1 MELYDYILLGT
12 GPAGYKL
19 AKGLASDNHRILVV
33 EPNLFG
39 GTCPNVGCEPKIF
52 LEGAVRATL
61 ATTSLVGKGID
72 QAATVDWA
80 TLMKTK
86 KARFDSWPSETKAIY
101 EQLPGVTV
109 KVGAGRFTGPHT
121 IAVGDEEFAGDQI
134 VIATGARPHRLDFS
148 GSELTHDST
157 DVLSLEQLPA
167 TTTIIGSGYVAMEL
181 ATLLAAAGSQV
192 TLLIRGDRVLK
203 SFARENVR
211 RLVKKMTGRRIRF
224 AFNTSP
230 AELKPQDGR
239 LTLIT
244 NNGNAL
250 TTDYVIDATGRIP
263 NVETLNLAAA
273 GIEYDRHGISV
284 DENLQTSFAGVYA
297 VGDVVNRPWPKLTPV
312 AERQADYLLTR
323 FGHDDQTA
331 TFNLPV
337 VASAVFSYPTLA
349 QAGVNPDDA
358 MAGQHIEEFDWGGS
372 SLYAGQNEHPHYIC
386 VYDSQDRLVGISALG
401 AGAADDVNAVLPAIG
416 LGLSRAQWQAA
427 MIEAYPTTGDKVAA
441 LLK

>member
-12 GPAGYKL
+12 GPAGYNL

-52 LEGAVRATL
+52 LEGAVRAAL

-101 EQLPGVTV
+101 EQLPWVTV

-134 VIATGARPHRLDFS
+134 VIATGARPHRLDFA

-167 TTTIIGSGYVAMEL
+167 TTTIIGGGYVAMEL

-203 SFARENVR
+203 RFARENVR
-211 RLVKKMTGRRIRF
+211 RLVKKMTGRGIRF

>member
-19 AKGLASDNHRILVV
+19 AKGLAGDNHRILAV

-52 LEGAVRATL
+52 LEGAVRAAL
-61 ATTSLVGKGID
+61 ATTNLVGKGID

-121 IAVGDEEFAGDQI
+121 VAVGDEEFAGDQI
-134 VIATGARPHRLDFS
+134 VIATGARPHRLDFP

-157 DVLSLEQLPA
+157 DVLSLDQLPA
-167 TTTIIGSGYVAMEL
+167 TTTIIGGGYVAMEL

-203 SFARENVR
+203 NFARENVR
-211 RLVKKMTGRRIRF
+211 RLVKEMTGRGIRF

-230 AELKPQDGR
+230 AELKPQDGS

-263 NVETLNLAAA
+263 NVEALNLAAA
-273 GIEYDRHGISV
+273 GIEYDRHGIAV

-323 FGHDDQTA
+323 FGHDDPMA
-331 TFNLPV
+331 PFNLPV

-349 QAGVNPDDA
+349 QAGVNPDEA
-358 MAGQHIEEFDWGGS
+358 TAGQHVEEFDWGGS
-372 SLYAGQNEHPHYIC
+372 SLY
-386 VYDSQDRLVGISALG
+386 S
-401 AGAADDVNAVLPAIG
+401 IG

>member
-1 MELYDYILLGT
+1 
-12 GPAGYKL
+12 
-19 AKGLASDNHRILVV
+19 
-33 EPNLFG
+33 
-39 GTCPNVGCEPKIF
+39 
-52 LEGAVRATL
+52 
-61 ATTSLVGKGID
+61 
-72 QAATVDWA
+72 
-80 TLMKTK
+80 
-86 KARFDSWPSETKAIY
+86 
-101 EQLPGVTV
+101 
-109 KVGAGRFTGPHT
+109 
-121 IAVGDEEFAGDQI
+121 
-134 VIATGARPHRLDFS
+134 
-148 GSELTHDST
+148 ST

-167 TTTIIGSGYVAMEL
+167 TTTIIGGGYVAMEL

-416 LGLSRAQWQAA
+416 LGLSRVQWQAA

>member
-12 GPAGYKL
+12 GPAGYNL

-52 LEGAVRATL
+52 LEGAVRAAL

-101 EQLPGVTV
+101 EQLPWVTV
-109 KVGAGRFTGPHT
+109 KVGAGRFTGLHT

-134 VIATGARPHRLDFS
+134 VIATGARPHRLDFP

-167 TTTIIGSGYVAMEL
+167 TTTIIGGGYVAMEL

-203 SFARENVR
+203 RFARENVR
-211 RLVKKMTGRRIRF
+211 RLVKKMTGRGIRF

>member
-19 AKGLASDNHRILVV
+19 AKGLAGDNHRILAV

-52 LEGAVRATL
+52 LEGAVRAAL
-61 ATTSLVGKGID
+61 ATTNLVGKGID

-80 TLMKTK
+80 TLMKAK

-121 IAVGDEEFAGDQI
+121 VAVGDEEFAGDQI
-134 VIATGARPHRLDFS
+134 VIATGARPHRLDFP

-157 DVLSLEQLPA
+157 DVLSLDQLPA
-167 TTTIIGSGYVAMEL
+167 TTTIIGGGYVAMEL

-203 SFARENVR
+203 NFARENVR
-211 RLVKKMTGRRIRF
+211 RLVKEMTGRGIRF
-224 AFNTSP
+224 VFNTSP

-263 NVETLNLAAA
+263 NVEALNLAAA
-273 GIEYDRHGISV
+273 GIEYDRHGIAV

-323 FGHDDQTA
+323 FGHDDPTA
-331 TFNLPV
+331 PFNLPV

-349 QAGVNPDDA
+349 QAGVNPDEA
-358 MAGQHIEEFDWGGS
+358 TAGQHVEEFDWAVVAFTPGKTSTRTTSAFTTTRTAWSGS
-372 SLYAGQNEHPHYIC
+372 VPWGRGRPMTSMP
-386 VYDSQDRLVGISALG
+386 S
-401 AGAADDVNAVLPAIG
+401 
-416 LGLSRAQWQAA
+416 
-427 MIEAYPTTGDKVAA
+427 YPQLAWGCHGPSGKRP
-441 LLK
+441 

>member
-167 TTTIIGSGYVAMEL
+167 TTTIIGGGYVAMEL

-401 AGAADDVNAVLPAIG
+401 AGAADDVSAVLPAIG
-416 LGLSRAQWQAA
+416 LGLSRVQWQAA

>member
-167 TTTIIGSGYVAMEL
+167 TTTIIGGGYVAMEL

-416 LGLSRAQWQAA
+416 LGLSRVQWQAA
-427 MIEAYPTTGDKVAA
+427 MIEAYPTTGIRWRRC
-441 LLK
+441 

>member
-167 TTTIIGSGYVAMEL
+167 TTTIIGGGYVAMEL

-427 MIEAYPTTGDKVAA
+427 MIEA
-441 LLK
+441 

>member
-167 TTTIIGSGYVAMEL
+167 TTTIIGGGYVAMEL

-297 VGDVVNRPWPKLTPV
+297 VGDVVNRPCPKLTPV

-416 LGLSRAQWQAA
+416 LGLSRVQWQAA

>member
-157 DVLSLEQLPA
+157 DVLSLEQLP
-167 TTTIIGSGYVAMEL
+167 

-416 LGLSRAQWQAA
+416 LGLSRVQWQAA

>member
-52 LEGAVRATL
+52 LEGAVRAAL

-134 VIATGARPHRLDFS
+134 VIATGARPHRLDFP

-167 TTTIIGSGYVAMEL
+167 TTTIIGRLRGHGVGHPVSG
-181 ATLLAAAGSQV
+181 G
-192 TLLIRGDRVLK
+192 
-203 SFARENVR
+203 
-211 RLVKKMTGRRIRF
+211 
-224 AFNTSP
+224 
-230 AELKPQDGR
+230 
-239 LTLIT
+239 
-244 NNGNAL
+244 
-250 TTDYVIDATGRIP
+250 
-263 NVETLNLAAA
+263 
-273 GIEYDRHGISV
+273 
-284 DENLQTSFAGVYA
+284 
-297 VGDVVNRPWPKLTPV
+297 W
-312 AERQADYLLTR
+312 
-323 FGHDDQTA
+323 
-331 TFNLPV
+331 
-337 VASAVFSYPTLA
+337 
-349 QAGVNPDDA
+349 
-358 MAGQHIEEFDWGGS
+358 
-372 SLYAGQNEHPHYIC
+372 
-386 VYDSQDRLVGISALG
+386 
-401 AGAADDVNAVLPAIG
+401 
-416 LGLSRAQWQAA
+416 
-427 MIEAYPTTGDKVAA
+427 
-441 LLK
+441 

>member
-19 AKGLASDNHRILVV
+19 AKGLAGDNHRILAV

-52 LEGAVRATL
+52 LEGAVRAAL
-61 ATTSLVGKGID
+61 ATTNLVGKGID

-121 IAVGDEEFAGDQI
+121 VAVGDEEFAGDQI
-134 VIATGARPHRLDFS
+134 VIATGARPHRLDFP

-157 DVLSLEQLPA
+157 DVLSLDQLPA
-167 TTTIIGSGYVAMEL
+167 TTTIIGGGYVAMEL

-203 SFARENVR
+203 NFARENVR
-211 RLVKKMTGRRIRF
+211 RLVKEMTGRGIRF

-230 AELKPQDGR
+230 AELKPQDGS

-263 NVETLNLAAA
+263 NVEALNLAAA
-273 GIEYDRHGISV
+273 GIEYDRHGIAV

-323 FGHDDQTA
+323 FGHDDPMA
-331 TFNLPV
+331 PFNLPV

-349 QAGVNPDDA
+349 QAGVNPDEA
-358 MAGQHIEEFDWGGS
+358 TAGQHVEEFDWGGS

-386 VYDSQDRLVGISALG
+386 VYDNQDRLVGISALG

>member
-52 LEGAVRATL
+52 LEGAVRAAL

-101 EQLPGVTV
+101 EQLPWVTV

-134 VIATGARPHRLDFS
+134 VIATGARPHRLDFP

-167 TTTIIGSGYVAMEL
+167 TTTIIGGGYVAMEL

-211 RLVKKMTGRRIRF
+211 RLVKKMTGRGIRF

-358 MAGQHIEEFDWGGS
+358 KHIEEFDWGGS

>member
-12 GPAGYKL
+12 GPAGYNL

-52 LEGAVRATL
+52 LEGAVRAAL

-101 EQLPGVTV
+101 EQLPWVTV

-134 VIATGARPHRLDFS
+134 VIATGARPHRLDFP

-167 TTTIIGSGYVAMEL
+167 TTTIIGGGYVAMEL

-203 SFARENVR
+203 RFARENVR
-211 RLVKKMTGRRIRF
+211 RLVK
-224 AFNTSP
+224 
-230 AELKPQDGR
+230 
-239 LTLIT
+239 
-244 NNGNAL
+244 
-250 TTDYVIDATGRIP
+250 
-263 NVETLNLAAA
+263 
-273 GIEYDRHGISV
+273 
-284 DENLQTSFAGVYA
+284 
-297 VGDVVNRPWPKLTPV
+297 
-312 AERQADYLLTR
+312 
-323 FGHDDQTA
+323 
-331 TFNLPV
+331 
-337 VASAVFSYPTLA
+337 
-349 QAGVNPDDA
+349 
-358 MAGQHIEEFDWGGS
+358 
-372 SLYAGQNEHPHYIC
+372 
-386 VYDSQDRLVGISALG
+386 
-401 AGAADDVNAVLPAIG
+401 
-416 LGLSRAQWQAA
+416 
-427 MIEAYPTTGDKVAA
+427 
-441 LLK
+441 

>member
-167 TTTIIGSGYVAMEL
+167 TTTIIGGGYVAMEL

-386 VYDSQDRLVGISALG
+386 VYDSRDRLVGISALG

-416 LGLSRAQWQAA
+416 LGLSRVQWQAA

>member
-167 TTTIIGSGYVAMEL
+167 TTTIIGGGYVAMEL
-181 ATLLAAAGSQV
+181 ATLLAAAGGQV

>member
-12 GPAGYKL
+12 GPAGYNL

-52 LEGAVRATL
+52 LEGAVRAAL

-101 EQLPGVTV
+101 EQLPWVTV

-134 VIATGARPHRLDFS
+134 VIATGARPHRLDFP

-167 TTTIIGSGYVAMEL
+167 TTTIIGGGYVAMEL

-203 SFARENVR
+203 RFARENVR
-211 RLVKKMTGRRIRF
+211 RLVKKMTGRGIRF

-372 SLYAGQNEHPHYIC
+372 SLYAGQNEHLHYIC

>member
-167 TTTIIGSGYVAMEL
+167 TTTIIGGGYVAMEL

-416 LGLSRAQWQAA
+416 LGLSRVQWQAA